1 MISIVGIGNGA
12 SAIAEKFKGTSQYNV
27 YVLNDKVK
35 RTSKYKFKLKRFE
48 EPEEYEKNAPDLTK
62 FFAEID
68 DRVQVFIVGSSYS
81 SNFGRC
87 CRIFGSRDP
96 TLHDFFSCEWENF
109 SRKNMLAAG
118 GIIS

>member
-12 SAIAEKFKGTSQYNV
+12 SAIAEKFKGTPQYTV
-27 YVLNDKVK
+27 YMMNDKVK

-68 DRVQVFIVGSSYS
+68 DHVQVFVMGSSYS
-81 SNFGRC
+81 SNYSLAGCIIQTQLPSKQTHTIEKAFL
-87 CRIFGSRDP
+87 I
-96 TLHDFFSCEWENF
+96 NF
-109 SRKNMLAAG
+109 MMVYTF
-118 GIIS
+118 